1 MYESLHIK
9 VQVIKTSKMET
20 IEKRLAAFRETT
32 QLTKK
37 AFAESISMDSG
48 LYGRYEAGANKPSFE
63 TLEKIVTRYPKL
75 SLSWLVGGVGQMFS
89 TQSQAGTNGN
99 EVERI
104 RQLERELAREK
115 AWTEK
120 LWEENQSFRELGK
133 KLASPEA
140 ADAHLAPMWVA
151 A

>member
-1 MYESLHIK
+1 
-9 VQVIKTSKMET
+9 MET
-20 IEKRLAAFRETT
+20 IEKRLSAFRETT
-32 QLTKK
+32 QLSKK
-37 AFAESISMDSG
+37 AFADSINMDSG

-75 SLSWLVGGVGQMFS
+75 NLSWLVGGVGPMFS
-89 TQSQAGTNGN
+89 TQLQVGGNGN

-120 LWEENQSFRELGK
+120 LWEENQSFRESGK

-140 ADAHLAPMWVA
+140 ADERPSIMWIERA